1 MTKHTPSPNLPRCHL
16 PDCSRQVPPGML
28 VCGDCSNALALEL
41 LGVPS
46 LFVALDEAHRKGLR
60 FSSSR
65 PRPLGRPGDDIGP
78 PEPER
83 LRVQALPF
91 DETASERRRTLL
103 GALTQWA
110 DTVAAA
116 AGWTRPLDTPVALS
130 TFLVR
135 QVSWIRSWEQGP
147 ELVERLTSAIRHGA
161 RAVDRPADLRYAG
174 PCGATLVDDD
184 GLAQVCEE
192 EVYAAAGRPDAECR
206 GCGAQYPLD
215 ERRSWLL
222 AQVEDMLLP
231 ASDVAAAARGLG
243 VEVTSAMIRGWAHR
257 GELASH
263 GTRDR
268 LDADGVV
275 HRRPLYRVGDV
286 LQQVA
291 SVERRRAKREAKTR
305 RGA

>member
-1 MTKHTPSPNLPRCHL
+1 MTKHTPTRPTCHLDRCH
-16 PDCSRQVPPGML
+16 REVPPGML

-41 LGVPS
+41 IGVPS

-65 PRPLGRPGDDIGP
+65 PRPLGRPGDDVGP

-83 LRVQALPF
+83 LRAQALPF
-91 DETASERRRTLL
+91 DPTASIRRRTLL
-103 GALTQWA
+103 DALTRWA
-110 DTVAAA
+110 DAVAAA

-130 TFLVR
+130 TFLMR

-147 ELVERLTSAIRHGA
+147 ELVERLTSAIRHA
-161 RAVDRPADLRYAG
+161 SRAVDRPADLRYAG

-192 EVYAAAGRPDAECR
+192 EVYAVAGRPNAECR
-206 GCGAQYPLD
+206 GCGAEYPLS

-222 AQVEDMLLP
+222 SKVEDMLLP
-231 ASDVAAAARGLG
+231 ASEVAAAVRGLG
-243 VEVTSAMIRGWAHR
+243 VEVTAAMIRGWAHR
-257 GELASH
+257 GEITSH
-263 GTRDR
+263 GSRRWVDV
-268 LDADGVV
+268 DGRV
-275 HRRPLYRVGDV
+275 RERPLYRVGSI

-291 SVERRRAKREAKTR
+291 DVERRRAKREAKAAG